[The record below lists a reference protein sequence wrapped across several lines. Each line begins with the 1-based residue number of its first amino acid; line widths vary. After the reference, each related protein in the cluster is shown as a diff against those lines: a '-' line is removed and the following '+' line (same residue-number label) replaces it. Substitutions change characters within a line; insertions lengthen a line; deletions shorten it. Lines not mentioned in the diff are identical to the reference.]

1 MKNRTNLF
9 LAPYTVASG
18 TSFISKKKRTKI
30 LKKIS
35 PKNIP
40 SGSGIRKK
48 SSWIRISDS
57 GGKKAQNPGSGSA
70 TLKYMQ

>member
-1 MKNRTNLF
+1 M
-9 LAPYTVASG
+9 VSG
-18 TSFISKKKRTKI
+18 TSFISKKNKRTSI

-48 SSWIRISDS
+48 FIPDPR
-57 GGKKAQNPGSGSA
+57 GKKAPDPGSGSA
-70 TLKYMQ
+70 TLLTGTGTVINVQYIFS